1 MSQTIS
7 KHIGEGFGKGELYA
21 ALAYDTTDNFG
32 GMRIKGLYIAA
43 PSTTTTALSG
53 LRLQSDFSGNGYH
66 FGAYFESKYTLDGA
80 SYGTVRAL
88 VGVGDLSA
96 TQTDVSSAQYI
107 VGVHG
112 RAKVS
117 GTAYNTDLCV
127 TGVHGQILSGGTYT
141 KANHVSAIWA
151 DNHLISSAGDVSNH
165 ELIYMTNNNTG
176 AGSRTIGQAFYLY
189 GVYVTNLIYLDSC
202 TTGGMV
208 SATAASAVHGTLTKK
223 IRISIDG
230 TTYYLLAST
239 TPTT

>member
-1 MSQTIS
+1 MALHS
-7 KHIGEGFGKGELYA
+7 KWSSGNLVFFDGTVDILAINKAGSVTVGTS
-21 ALAYDTTDNFG
+21 ALSLTT
-32 GMRIKGLYIAA
+32 A
-43 PSTTTTALSG
+43 TTALNAFAVY
-53 LRLQSDFSGNGYH
+53 SDFTGTASTYHIANFFNSAYTGTGTGSLRAVVGQVDYSG
-66 FGAYFESKYTLDGA
+66 
-80 SYGTVRAL
+80 
-88 VGVGDLSA
+88 
-96 TQTDVSSAQYI
+96 TQTTAATAQYI

-117 GTAYNTDLCV
+117 GTAYNTALCI

-176 AGSRTIGQAFYLY
+176 SGSRTIGQAFYLY

-208 SATAASAVHGTLTKK
+208 SDTAASAVHGTSTKK
-223 IRISIDG
+223 IKISIDG